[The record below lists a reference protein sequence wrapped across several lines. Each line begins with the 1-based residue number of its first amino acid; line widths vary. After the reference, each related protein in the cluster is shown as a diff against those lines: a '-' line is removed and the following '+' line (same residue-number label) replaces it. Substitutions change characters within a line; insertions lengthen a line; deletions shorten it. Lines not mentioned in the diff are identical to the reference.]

1 MQRILTAAQ
10 MREVDRVTIEER
22 RVPGL
27 LLMENA
33 GARVYEL
40 LSQRYGPL
48 GEHRIVIL
56 CGKGNNGGDGLV
68 VARHLAV
75 RGNAGVT
82 QVVLFAEPDRLKGD
96 AATNYRALRGV
107 DVEPMVVTDAQGW
120 GEVLP
125 DLTPA
130 TLVVDALLGTGL
142 RGPAEGLFVEVIRD
156 VNTRFPHAKVVA
168 VDMPSGLPSDSGEPM
183 GESIRA
189 DDTVTF
195 TAPKVS
201 QIFPPNCERV
211 GRLTVAPI
219 GSAPSVMEANPDL
232 TLSRLEASD
241 VAPLFASRESTAHK
255 GDYGHVLVVGGS
267 RSKPGAVLMAGMA
280 AMRAGA
286 GLVTVATASGA
297 TAAVVGDTPELM
309 TQPVDELEDG
319 SMGGEAFD
327 PTWLDRKTVVA
338 VGPGLGTLEANQDL
352 VRRIVREVEL
362 PLVVDADGL
371 TALAA
376 TTPEQWQAKSRLLVL
391 TPHPGEMSRLV
402 GLSTDEVQ
410 QRRLDLARTFARER
424 GVYLVLKGFRTLIAT
439 PDGRVF
445 VNPTGTPALAK
456 GGSGDI
462 LTGMIAGFVAQFRD
476 AEPEIAIGAAVY
488 LHGLVAEMAAMENAE
503 QTIAATDLP
512 AYLPDAIARVRDP
525 ENTDPRVQALFDLG
539 GDTVPDWVDDL
550 EEFEDFEADLEA
562 SKDPET
568 DDAP

>member
-22 RVPGL
+22 SVPGL

-40 LSQRYGPL
+40 LAQHYQPL
-48 GEHRIVIL
+48 DEQRIVVL

-75 RGNAGVT
+75 RGEAGGMR
-82 QVVLFAEPDRLKGD
+82 VVLFADPAQLKGD
-96 AATNYRALRGV
+96 AAINYRALRGV
-107 DVEPMVVTDAQGW
+107 DVEPTVVTDAQGW
-120 GEVLP
+120 GQVLP
-125 DLTPA
+125 DFTPA
-130 TLVVDALLGTGL
+130 TVVVDALLGTGL
-142 RGPAEGLFVEVIRD
+142 RGPAEGLFADVIRD

-183 GESIRA
+183 GESVKA
-189 DDTVTF
+189 DETVTF

-201 QIFPPNCERV
+201 QIFPPNCERI

-219 GSAPSVMEANPDL
+219 GTAPSVMEANPEL

-241 VAPLFASRESTAHK
+241 IAPLFAPREPTTHK

-267 RSKPGAVLMAGMA
+267 RSKPGAVLMAGTA

-286 GLVTVATASGA
+286 GLVTVAAAAGA
-297 TAAVVGDTPELM
+297 TAAIVGDTPELM
-309 TQPVDELEDG
+309 TQPVEELEDG

-327 PTWLDRKTVVA
+327 PAWLDRKTVVA
-338 VGPGLGTLEANQDL
+338 VGPGLGTLDANQEL
-352 VRRIVREVEL
+352 VRRIVREVEV

-376 TTPEQWQAKSRLLVL
+376 TPPDDWRPKSRLLVL
-391 TPHPGEMSRLV
+391 TPHPGEMSRLT
-402 GLSTDEVQ
+402 GLSTEEVQ
-410 QRRLDLARTFARER
+410 QRRLDLARSFARER

-439 PDGRVF
+439 PDGRVL

-462 LTGMIAGFVAQFRD
+462 LTGFISGFLAQFHD
-476 AEPEIAIGAAVY
+476 AEPDVVIGAAVY
-488 LHGLVAEMAAMENAE
+488 LHGLAAEVAVEESSE
-503 QTIAATDLP
+503 QTVAATDLL
-512 AYLPDAIARVRDP
+512 AYLPDAIARVQGR
-525 ENTDPRVQALFDLG
+525 ENTDPLGELLTDLDAG
-539 GDTVPDWVDDL
+539 SVPEWIDEV
-550 EEFEDFEADLEA
+550 EDFEEFKPLQ
-562 SKDPET
+562 DPEAN
-568 DDAP
+568 DAP

>member
-22 RVPGL
+22 GVPGL

-40 LSQRYGPL
+40 LAQHYQPFD
-48 GEHRIVIL
+48 EQRIVVL

-75 RGNAGVT
+75 RGEAGGMR
-82 QVVLFAEPDRLKGD
+82 VVLFAEPDQLKGD

-107 DVEPMVVTDAQGW
+107 DVEPTVVTDAQGW
-120 GEVLP
+120 GQVLP

-130 TLVVDALLGTGL
+130 TVVVDALLGTGL
-142 RGPAEGLFVEVIRD
+142 RGPAEGLFADVIRD

-168 VDMPSGLPSDSGEPM
+168 LDMPSGLPSDTGEPM
-183 GESIRA
+183 GESVRA
-189 DDTVTF
+189 DDTITL

-201 QIFPPNCERV
+201 QIFPPNCERI
-211 GRLTVAPI
+211 GRLTIAPI

-241 VAPLFASRESTAHK
+241 IAPLFAPREPTTHK

-267 RSKPGAVLMAGMA
+267 RSKPGAVLMAGTA

-286 GLVTVATASGA
+286 GLVTVATAAGA
-297 TAAVVGDTPELM
+297 TAALVGDTPELM
-309 TQPVDELEDG
+309 TQPVEELEDG
-319 SMGGEAFD
+319 SIGADAFD
-327 PTWLDRKTVVA
+327 PAWLDRKTVVA
-338 VGPGLGTLEANQDL
+338 VGPGLGTLDANQEL
-352 VRRIVREVEL
+352 VRRIVREVEA

-376 TTPEQWQAKSRLLVL
+376 TPPEEWRPKTCLLVL
-391 TPHPGEMSRLV
+391 TPHPGEMSRLT
-402 GLSTDEVQ
+402 GLSTEEVQ
-410 QRRLDLARTFARER
+410 QRRLELARSFARER

-439 PDGRVF
+439 LDGRVL

-462 LTGMIAGFVAQFRD
+462 LTGFISGFLAQYDD
-476 AEPEIAIGAAVY
+476 AEPEIVIGAAVY
-488 LHGLVAEMAAMENAE
+488 LHGLAAELAVRENAE
-503 QTIAATDLP
+503 QTIAATDLLT
-512 AYLPDAIARVRDP
+512 YLPDAITRVQGR
-525 ENTDPRVQALFDLG
+525 ENTDPLGELLADLDAG
-539 GDTVPDWVDDL
+539 AVPEWVDDL
-550 EEFEDFEADLEA
+550 EDLEDFTPLE
-562 SKDPET
+562 DPQA